1 MNKYQAEAISQM
13 APARHDY
20 NRGVLAML
28 GKESLAGDHEM
39 VCRTIEGLIA
49 QRDAL
54 LPGPQSFDDLLAD
67 LPPEAAK
74 IQSYIDD
81 ASARRNAAWAPIQA
95 IINEALAALEAADPL
110 GLGQAA

>member
-1 MNKYQAEAISQM
+1 MTNAQAEAISQM
-13 APARHDY
+13 APASHGY

-39 VCRTIEGLIA
+39 VCRTIEDLVA

-54 LPGPQSFDDLLAD
+54 LPDPQGVDDLLAD

-74 IQSYIDD
+74 IQAYIDE
-81 ASARRNAAWAPIQA
+81 ASARRSAAWALIQSM
-95 IINEALAALEAADPL
+95 IDEARAELDAADPM
-110 GLGQAA
+110 GMRQHA